1 MSRAVN
7 DAPQGLTTTSYAVL
21 AQLAV
26 HPWPTY
32 ELARQ
37 RVRYFRYVWPRAES
51 AIYRE
56 VKRLDAMRLVAAKR
70 EYVGK
75 RPRTVYSITEQG
87 RQVLREWLDTPVSP
101 FAMDFE
107 AMIRLFVAPLGTKE
121 QLVATLQQVRDD
133 AQEMLAFGGA
143 VKQEFLDGRAVLQD
157 QVYIRAHAV
166 DFFISLLTTVDDW
179 AERTLAEIQGWKDLS
194 PDGKNQRG
202 LQIMAQ
208 LPAPTP
214 GEPTERTLLPPPTQ
228 RRRRRSSG
236 SSSTRGVSCRPP
248 SKRPERAP
256 RRSVDARRRGDLR
269 WCGAGRPRPAARLD
283 GKVMAAWQ

>member
-1 MSRAVN
+1 MSSPS
-7 DAPQGLTTTSYAVL
+7 DPSPPSLTTTSYAVL

-26 HPWPTY
+26 HPWSTY
-32 ELARQ
+32 ELAQQ

-56 VKRLDAMRLVAAKR
+56 VKRLDAMELVAAKR

-75 RPRTVYSITEQG
+75 RPRTVYSITEAG
-87 RQVLREWLDTPVSP
+87 RQVLREWLGTPVSP

-107 AMIRLFVAPLGTKE
+107 AMIRLFIAPLGTKE
-121 QLVATLQQVRDD
+121 QISRHAPEQVRDD

-157 QVYIRAHAV
+157 QVYIRALAV
-166 DFFISLLTTVDDW
+166 DFFISHLTTVDSW

-194 PDGKNQRG
+194 PDGKNDRG

-208 LPAPTP
+208 VPAPTP
-214 GEPTERTLLPPPTQ
+214 GEPTDRTPVPPRTQ
-228 RRRRRSSG
+228 RRRRSSG
-236 SSSTRGVSCRPP
+236 Q
-248 SKRPERAP
+248 
-256 RRSVDARRRGDLR
+256 
-269 WCGAGRPRPAARLD
+269 GRT
-283 GKVMAAWQ
+283 G

>member
-1 MSRAVN
+1 MSSAVN

-26 HPWPTY
+26 RPWSTY
-32 ELARQ
+32 ELAQQ

-56 VKRLDAMRLVAAKR
+56 VKRLAARGLVAAKR

-75 RPRTVYSITEQG
+75 RPRTVYSITEAG
-87 RQVLREWLDTPVSP
+87 RQVLRQWLDTPVSP

-107 AMIRLFVAPLGTKE
+107 AMIRLFIAPLGTKE
-121 QLVATLQQVRDD
+121 QLVATLEQVRDD
-133 AQEMLAFGGA
+133 AQEMLRFGGA
-143 VKQEFLDGRAVLQD
+143 VKQEFLEGRAVLQD
-157 QVYIRAHAV
+157 QVYIRALAV
-166 DFFISLLTTVDDW
+166 DFFISLLTTVDGW

-194 PDGKNQRG
+194 PDGKNERG

-214 GEPTERTLLPPPTQ
+214 GEPTERTPVPPRTQ
-228 RRRRRSSG
+228 RRRRWSSG
-236 SSSTRGVSCRPP
+236 SSSTR
-248 SKRPERAP
+248 
-256 RRSVDARRRGDLR
+256 
-269 WCGAGRPRPAARLD
+269 
-283 GKVMAAWQ
+283 

>member
-1 MSRAVN
+1 MSTSR
-7 DAPQGLTTTSYAVL
+7 DPAPPGLTTTSYAVL

-26 HPWPTY
+26 RPWSTY

-56 VKRLDAMRLVAAKR
+56 VKRLAAMGLVAAKR

-75 RPRTVYSITEQG
+75 RPRTVYSITEAG
-87 RQVLREWLDTPVSP
+87 RRVLREWLATPVSP

-107 AMIRLFVAPLGTKE
+107 AMIRLFIAPLGTKE
-121 QLVATLQQVRDD
+121 QLVATLEQVRDD

-143 VKQEFLDGRAVLQD
+143 VKQEFLDGRAALQD

-166 DFFISLLTTVDDW
+166 DFFISLLNTVDGW
-179 AERTLAEIQGWKDLS
+179 AERTLSEIQGWEDLS
-194 PDGKNQRG
+194 PDGKNDRG

-214 GEPTERTLLPPPTQ
+214 GEHTNRTPVTPRTQ

-236 SSSTRGVSCRPP
+236 PASTP
-248 SKRPERAP
+248 
-256 RRSVDARRRGDLR
+256 
-269 WCGAGRPRPAARLD
+269 
-283 GKVMAAWQ
+283 

>member
-1 MSRAVN
+1 MANAREPS
-7 DAPQGLTTTSYAVL
+7 PPGLTTTSYAVL

-26 HPWPTY
+26 RSWSTY

-56 VKRLDAMRLVAAKR
+56 VKRLDAMGLVAAKR
-70 EYVGK
+70 EYIGK
-75 RPRTVYSITEQG
+75 RPRTVYSITEPG

-107 AMIRLFVAPLGTKE
+107 AMIRLFIAPLGTKE

-133 AQEMLAFGGA
+133 AQDMLAFSGA
-143 VKQEFLDGRAVLQD
+143 VQQEFLDGRAVLQD
-157 QVYIRAHAV
+157 QVYLRAHAV

-179 AERTLAEIQGWKDLS
+179 AERTLAEIQRWKDLS
-194 PDGKNQRG
+194 PDGKNERG

-214 GEPTERTLLPPPTQ
+214 GEPTERTPLPPRTQ
-228 RRRRRSSG
+228 RRRRSSG
-236 SSSTRGVSCRPP
+236 SSSTR
-248 SKRPERAP
+248 
-256 RRSVDARRRGDLR
+256 
-269 WCGAGRPRPAARLD
+269 
-283 GKVMAAWQ
+283 